1 MNQKVV
7 ASRSQLSGNHSEPM
21 TWDESLRY
29 IENLE
34 SEKFSYEEWE
44 IARDLNF
51 TKDLDELI
59 ENCDPRLN
67 R

>member
-1 MNQKVV
+1 MNQQIVTKKSYVT
-7 ASRSQLSGNHSEPM
+7 GNQSEPM
-21 TWDESLRY
+21 TWDESFQY

-34 SEKFSYEEWE
+34 SQKFSYEEWE

-59 ENCDPRLN
+59 EKCDPRLN